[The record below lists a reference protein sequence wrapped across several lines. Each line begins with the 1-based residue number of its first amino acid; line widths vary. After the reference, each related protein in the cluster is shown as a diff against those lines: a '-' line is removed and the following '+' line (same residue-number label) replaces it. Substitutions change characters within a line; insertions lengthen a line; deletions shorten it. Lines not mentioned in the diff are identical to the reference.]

1 MRQALVYLQ
10 VTLWSMPERL
20 ECEVLQKARY
30 INTLTFTFYISMQL
44 CRKRCKRRPNLLL
57 LTNMISHAPF
67 RLVSKL
73 PWTTV
78 TRYRLCNR
86 VRGVGTA
93 HIVQCFPLKWACNAC
108 LIRVPVPWNVRA
120 ASLPCSLLA
129 TAETAVKAPIATTRR
144 LYASQL
150 PIRSFVNSSV
160 SRQNAYTKT
169 RFSQKLSNLE
179 LWSLMT
185 TYRKSYVGFSKNPL
199 LDPKNSRWWR
209 YAILKIVK
217 WPYFNEKS
225 SDWWNW
231 VHDCIFGTRWQP
243 DDQIWKFSKFKMANG
258 H

>member
-1 MRQALVYLQ
+1 
-10 VTLWSMPERL
+10 MPERL

-44 CRKRCKRRPNLLL
+44 CRKRCKLRPNLLL

-150 PIRSFVNSSV
+150 PIRSFVRLSV
-160 SRQNAYTKT
+160 VKMRT
-169 RFSQKLSNLE
+169 QKRDFL
-179 LWSLMT
+179 
-185 TYRKSYVGFSKNPL
+185 KN
-199 LDPKNSRWWR
+199 W
-209 YAILKIVK
+209 AI
-217 WPYFNEKS
+217 
-225 SDWWNW
+225 
-231 VHDCIFGTRWQP
+231 
-243 DDQIWKFSKFKMANG
+243 
-258 H
+258 